1 MIRTS
6 YGVRFFVRAY
16 ARSTRCQ
23 LSQNALYYNQPDR
36 VNQTPINIA
45 KITAAD
51 VQRVAKQYL
60 VKTSRTV
67 VITTPKPAAAPKGGV
82 Q

>member
-1 MIRTS
+1 MNSVGSSLSKAI
-6 YGVRFFVRAY
+6 
-16 ARSTRCQ
+16 Q